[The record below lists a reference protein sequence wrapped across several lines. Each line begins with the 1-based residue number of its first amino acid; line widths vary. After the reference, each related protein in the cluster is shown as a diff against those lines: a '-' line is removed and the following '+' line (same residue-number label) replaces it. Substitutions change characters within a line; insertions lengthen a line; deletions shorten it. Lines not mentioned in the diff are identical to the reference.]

1 MEDRVRRP
9 GLASLSEVSVWLVTA
24 LAALHQMVSAVNA
37 GDARQYASLYAPN
50 AVITIYGGD
59 TLAGREAIE
68 RYEVSLLH
76 EFPGTRLAFYDI
88 WQSGDRA
95 VVHYGVNGPTPNGP
109 MGHEGLLFYRFDRDG
124 VILEERR
131 YLDSMTPMAQMG
143 AFGRV
148 PRRALP
154 VLPDEMKSHS
164 QANGKNIAL
173 VKTALKNVV
182 PTVSNVRF
190 DELMLPT
197 PFEGA
202 ADAWRS
208 ATATVEITNTIGVGD
223 FVLAEMIVR
232 GTLNGTLG
240 RVTASNKPFEVHR
253 AAIVEV
259 RDGRIATVRAFMNGK
274 ELAQVVGQWPPRPS
288 D

>member
-1 MEDRVRRP
+1 MSLW
-9 GLASLSEVSVWLVTA
+9 LATA

-37 GDARQYASLYAPN
+37 GDTRQYASLYAPN

-109 MGHEGLLFYRFDRDG
+109 MGHEGLLFYRFDREG
-124 VILEERR
+124 LILEERR

-148 PRRALP
+148 PRRPLP

-164 QANGKNIAL
+164 YANEKNIAL
-173 VKTALKNVV
+173 VTTALKNVV
-182 PTVSNVRF
+182 PEARF

-197 PFEGA
+197 PFERA

-208 ATATVEITNTIGVGD
+208 AAATVEIRNTIGVDD
-223 FVLAEMIVR
+223 FVLVEMIVR

-240 RVTASNKPFEVHR
+240 RVTASHKPFAVHR

-259 RDGRIATVRAFMNGK
+259 RDGKIATVRAFMNGK
-274 ELAQVVGQWPPRPS
+274 ELAQAVGLWPPRAS
-288 D
+288 E